1 MAGLIVKSPYLKCGG
16 GSSVS
21 GYLRYIGTRERVE
34 ILQDDRP
41 PTRKQEQLITK
52 LTKDFP
58 EAKELGEYSDYKDLF
73 KPLQNRVFV
82 KKAKDSEAAWVVLGW
97 QTDGLT
103 NIKDA
108 ATLQVVDAIMGSGMS
123 SRLFNRLRDEQGL
136 AYQVGSVFVPNV
148 NSGLFAVFI
157 GTNPKTALHSKNE
170 MFKQID
176 ILKKEF
182 VADKELRE
190 AKDKILGNF
199 ILSQETNAE
208 KAATIG
214 WIEASG
220 RGFDFID
227 KYPSIIESV
236 TAGDI
241 IRVANKY
248 FNTNKAVITVV
259 APDEYL
265 KQF

>member
-1 MAGLIVKSPYLKCGG
+1 MAK
-16 GSSVS
+16 
-21 GYLRYIGTRERVE
+21 T
-34 ILQDDRP
+34 
-41 PTRKQEQLITK
+41 TTK
-52 LTKDFP
+52 AQTTKT
-58 EAKELGEYSDYKDLF
+58 AK
-73 KPLQNRVFV
+73 N
-82 KKAKDSEAAWVVLGW
+82 SEAAWVVAGW

-108 ATLQVVDAIMGSGMS
+108 ATLQIIDAIMGSGMS

-136 AYQVGSVFVPNV
+136 AYQVGSIFVPNV

-170 MFKQID
+170 LLKQID

-182 VADKELRE
+182 VADKELQE

-214 WIEASG
+214 WFEASG
-220 RGFDFID
+220 RGFEFINS
-227 KYPSIIESV
+227 YPQIIESI
-236 TAGDI
+236 TASDI

-248 FNTNKAVITVV
+248 FNNKSVITIV
-259 APDEYL
+259 APDIYL

>member
-1 MAGLIVKSPYLKCGG
+1 MFCANNTKSVK
-16 GSSVS
+16 
-21 GYLRYIGTRERVE
+21 
-34 ILQDDRP
+34 
-41 PTRKQEQLITK
+41 
-52 LTKDFP
+52 
-58 EAKELGEYSDYKDLF
+58 YSDYKDLF

-208 KAATIG
+208 KAAYK
-214 WIEASG
+214 SC
-220 RGFDFID
+220 
-227 KYPSIIESV
+227 
-236 TAGDI
+236 
-241 IRVANKY
+241 
-248 FNTNKAVITVV
+248 
-259 APDEYL
+259 
-265 KQF
+265 KQVFQHK

>member
-1 MAGLIVKSPYLKCGG
+1 MKRAVIVVALSLAFLLGAC
-16 GSSVS
+16 SSTVAS
-21 GYLRYIGTRERVE
+21 A
-34 ILQDDRP
+34 
-41 PTRKQEQLITK
+41 EQTNPIK
-52 LTKDFP
+52 IWF
-58 EAKELGEYSDYKDLF
+58 
-73 KPLQNRVFV
+73 QNENG
-82 KKAKDSEAAWVVLGW
+82 AYE
-97 QTDGLT
+97 
-103 NIKDA
+103 
-108 ATLQVVDAIMGSGMS
+108 TLQVVDAIMGSGMS

-214 WIEASG
+214 WFEASG

-248 FNTNKAVITVV
+248 FNTNKVVITVV
-259 APDEYL
+259 VPDEYL